1 MTTPPVRTAIII
13 GASLGIREALA
24 RELNR
29 EGWCLGLLVRRL
41 DRLEALREALG
52 RETVVRRL
60 DVAVHGELQILQHFL
75 GLRAVVIRSV
85 AVANSTER
93 AVIIEEACRFRAVWR
108 TQQAATGSNKK
119 QHAATP
125 GNRQQLD
132 RNPAVNLRVAGSNPA

>member
-13 GASLGIREALA
+13 GVSLGIGEALV

-29 EGWCLGLLVRRL
+29 EGWCLGLLIRRL

-93 AVIIEEACRFRAVWR
+93 AVIIEETLPFSCRLEDATSGNRR
-108 TQQAATGSNKK
+108 KRSNTQQLPATGSNSTE
-119 QHAATP
+119 APLLT
-125 GNRQQLD
+125 R
-132 RNPAVNLRVAGSNPA
+132 RVAGSNPA